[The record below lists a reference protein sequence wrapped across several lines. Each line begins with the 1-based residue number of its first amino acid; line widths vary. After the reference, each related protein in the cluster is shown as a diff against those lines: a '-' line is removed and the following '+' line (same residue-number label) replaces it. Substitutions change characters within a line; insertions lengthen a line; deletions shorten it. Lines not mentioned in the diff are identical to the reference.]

1 MIYSGLASEFGIVQQ
16 KAKLLNAQIEDEGYR
31 LSLFDGDEES
41 GEGGTILYL
50 LLVVERWC
58 PNQNNNNNNNREKDD
73 ATTVLPESANRVKA
87 LALSGRCKMR
97 IRRNPPFR
105 SLTFLPLLFLGLAF
119 CSRVNEETMMYGKT
133 ASLVRTASRSAA
145 ARRQFASEPKMHK
158 AKDFWADLKAKRPID
173 HDEEHVRT
181 TVLNCKFFEIPNS
194 LTTFLLFHSWFSTR
208 LTTRQLLLVFWLA
221 SLVLESAPC
230 TSDTLTSNT
239 NRDTGSKHFLLTVS
253 CRAHCLRLFYLLVR
267 ELLLNT

>member
-58 PNQNNNNNNNREKDD
+58 PNQNNNNNNNRERDD

-87 LALSGRCKMR
+87 LALSERCKMR

-105 SLTFLPLLFLGLAF
+105 SLTFLPLLFLGLPF

-194 LTTFLLFHSWFSTR
+194 LTTWNFRFCFFIVGFPPALQQGNYYWYFDWRRWYWSRLHVLRIRSPAIQTGILEVNISCWQFHVGLIASASST
-208 LTTRQLLLVFWLA
+208 
-221 SLVLESAPC
+221 
-230 TSDTLTSNT
+230 
-239 NRDTGSKHFLLTVS
+239 
-253 CRAHCLRLFYLLVR
+253 Y
-267 ELLLNT
+267 